1 MQKHILIGFDQK
13 QTKQKILCQNAIRQ
27 RKLRPLQPL
36 QAPNLD
42 LFELWDIDVDTANY
56 IRGLGQNINFYL
68 HTSVYESFVKA
79 ALLLSKLN
87 FRLEFFLHPKLI
99 KTLQR
104 VGKKTCKPQNP
115 NLRKVILN
123 AFSFASSGN
132 TLKISRCPWLEI
144 ASWFC
149 CLSLKKCYRL
159 VEVDKR
165 FQDTYCGK
173 ICHRYLLQ
181 SYLKHI

>member
-99 KTLQR
+99 KTLA
-104 VGKKTCKPQNP
+104 KKPCKPLYP

-132 TLKISRCPWLEI
+132 TLKISRCPWLKI

-165 FQDTYCGK
+165 FQDTYSGK